1 MTAALWCRFLLGGVI
16 LGGVHGIEGPAGA
29 FLVERCFILHIDDGG
44 SRRRGAVETRCPM
57 RGDGLAQ
64 VEVVVWRQGGVDDGV
79 TSQGRSL
86 NICSEDGPVEDGGD
100 DTCECVRPVY
110 APDPVCGSAGASGF

>member
-1 MTAALWCRFLLGGVI
+1 MRKGLRLLKLLAGSCMDILARFCASSSIPMAAARWCRFLLGGVI

-44 SRRRGAVETRCPM
+44 SRRRGAVETRRPM

-79 TSQGRSL
+79 T
-86 NICSEDGPVEDGGD
+86 
-100 DTCECVRPVY
+100 
-110 APDPVCGSAGASGF
+110 